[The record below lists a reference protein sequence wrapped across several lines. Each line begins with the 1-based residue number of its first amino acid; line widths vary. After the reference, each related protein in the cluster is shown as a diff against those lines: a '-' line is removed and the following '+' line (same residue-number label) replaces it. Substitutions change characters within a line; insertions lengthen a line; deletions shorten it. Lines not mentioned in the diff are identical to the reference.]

1 MEESKY
7 VVFRLGEQ
15 KYGMSL
21 KHINGIE
28 QGYHIIPVPN
38 APEGIKGIIN
48 LRGLVIPVYS
58 LFEQFGMKGAVEGE
72 DRSLLITMSS
82 GTSLAYEVDEVITIE
97 EIAEDNLNKMPKM
110 ASNDE
115 NAYLDR
121 VLHIGKDIVI
131 AINVEKILSEDMKK
145 QVDDFI
151 EESSSKE

>member
-15 KYGMSL
+15 KYGMNL
-21 KHINGIE
+21 QHINGIE
-28 QGYHIIPVPN
+28 QGYNIIPVPN

-48 LRGLVIPVYS
+48 LRGTVIPVYS
-58 LFEQFGMKGAVEGE
+58 LLEQFGMEGVVEGE
-72 DRSLLITMSS
+72 DRSLLITMSY

-97 EIAEDNLNKMPKM
+97 EITDDNLNKMPKM
-110 ASNDE
+110 ASNDT

-131 AINVEKILSEDMKK
+131 AINVEKILSEDMRK

-151 EESSSKE
+151 EERQQ

>member
-21 KHINGIE
+21 QHINGIE

-48 LRGLVIPVYS
+48 LRGAVIPVYS
-58 LFEQFGMKGAVEGE
+58 LLEQFGMEGVVEGE

-82 GTSLAYEVDEVITIE
+82 GTCLAYEVDEVITIE
-97 EIAEDNLNKMPKM
+97 EVTDDNLNKMPKM

-121 VLHIGKDIVI
+121 VLHIGEDIVI
-131 AINVEKILSEDMKK
+131 AINVEKILSEDMRK
-145 QVDDFI
+145 QVNDFI
-151 EESSSKE
+151 EERQQ